1 MRVNKLREIWAK
13 GDTAVNGWL
22 HIPSSWSAEVMAH
35 AGWDSLTVDLQHGL
49 AGYQAAVTMLQA
61 ISTTNTVP
69 LARSTWNDPA
79 QIMRLLDAGA
89 YGIICPMINTRAEA
103 EAFVGACRYP
113 PLGYRSLGPTR
124 ARVYAGADYA
134 SHANDT
140 ILTLAMIET
149 SQALENLDEILATP
163 GLDGVF
169 VGPGDLGLSL
179 TGQTGMDINEPTLMQ
194 ALEKI
199 GTTTQKN
206 GRIAGIWVP
215 NSETGQKM
223 SQLGYQF
230 ITISTDTRLLGTAAQ
245 NIVSQMKKE

>member
-1 MRVNKLREIWAK
+1 MRANKLREIWAA
-13 GDTAVNGWL
+13 GETAVNGWL

-35 AGWDSLTVDLQHGL
+35 AGWDSLTIDLQHGL
-49 AGYQAAVTMLQA
+49 ADYETAVTMLQA
-61 ISTTNTVP
+61 IATTDTVP
-69 LARSTWNDPA
+69 LARATWNDPA

-134 SHANDT
+134 LHANNT
-140 ILTLAMIET
+140 LLTLAMIET
-149 SQALENLDEILATP
+149 SQALENLSDILATP

-179 TGQTGMDINEPTLMQ
+179 TGQTGMDISEPTLAN
-194 ALEKI
+194 ALAQI
-199 GTTTQKN
+199 GETTREN

-215 NSETGQKM
+215 NPESAQHM
-223 SQLGYQF
+223 IQLGYQF
-230 ITISTDTRLLGTAAQ
+230 ITISTDTRLLSTAAQ
-245 NIVSQMKKE
+245 NIVRKMKE